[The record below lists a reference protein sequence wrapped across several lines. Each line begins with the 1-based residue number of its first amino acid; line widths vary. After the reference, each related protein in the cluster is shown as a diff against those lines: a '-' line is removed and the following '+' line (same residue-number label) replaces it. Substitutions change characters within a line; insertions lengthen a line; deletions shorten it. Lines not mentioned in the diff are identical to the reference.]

1 MELTIQT
8 FLIVCP
14 LVFLA
19 GLVDSIAGGG
29 GLISLPAYLLAGV
42 PMHNAIATNKL
53 SSATGT
59 AISTA
64 RLCKN
69 KFVDWGVA
77 LPCISMALVGSF
89 AGAHI
94 ALLASDKILKWM
106 LIPVL
111 PIVAFYV
118 MKKKNLDDN
127 SNVEIS
133 RKKQWILCAVC
144 SLAVGCYDGFYGPG
158 TGTFLLILYTGVAKL
173 PVAKAS
179 GTMKLANLSTA
190 DRVRRIASRMSG
202 SSLSGVRRFQQMGR
216 LLSRKGWVEESA
228 GEGRAA
234 ERKRRR
240 RWKNCLGNR
249 IAAILPEALSPFKPC
264 AFRVCIRGKTGPRS

>member
-94 ALLASDKILKWM
+94 ALLASTSYCC
-106 LIPVL
+106 VL
-111 PIVAFYV
+111 CNEEE
-118 MKKKNLDDN
+118 K
-127 SNVEIS
+127 
-133 RKKQWILCAVC
+133 
-144 SLAVGCYDGFYGPG
+144 
-158 TGTFLLILYTGVAKL
+158 
-173 PVAKAS
+173 S
-179 GTMKLANLSTA
+179 G
-190 DRVRRIASRMSG
+190 
-202 SSLSGVRRFQQMGR
+202 
-216 LLSRKGWVEESA
+216 
-228 GEGRAA
+228 
-234 ERKRRR
+234 
-240 RWKNCLGNR
+240 
-249 IAAILPEALSPFKPC
+249 
-264 AFRVCIRGKTGPRS
+264 

>member
-69 KFVDWGVA
+69 KFVAWGVA

-179 GTMKLANLSTA
+179 GTMKLANLSSNIMA
-190 DRVRRIASRMSG
+190 LVVFLFSGKIVIYLGLAASVFSIAGHYVGSGMVMKNGNKIVRPII
-202 SSLSGVRRFQQMGR
+202 LIVLV
-216 LLSRKGWVEESA
+216 LLFIK
-228 GEGRAA
+228 
-234 ERKRRR
+234 
-240 RWKNCLGNR
+240 
-249 IAAILPEALSPFKPC
+249 II
-264 AFRVCIRGKTGPRS
+264 TGM

>member
-1 MELTIQT
+1 M
-8 FLIVCP
+8 
-14 LVFLA
+14 
-19 GLVDSIAGGG
+19 
-29 GLISLPAYLLAGV
+29 ISLPAYLLAGV

-69 KFVDWGVA
+69 KFVDWGVGTA
-77 LPCISMALVGSF
+77 MYFHGSCRF
-89 AGAHI
+89 FCRRSI

-144 SLAVGCYDGFYGPG
+144 SLAVGCYDGFYGPELVR
-158 TGTFLLILYTGVAKL
+158 FCFILYTGVAKL
-173 PVAKAS
+173 P
-179 GTMKLANLSTA
+179 
-190 DRVRRIASRMSG
+190 G
-202 SSLSGVRRFQQMGR
+202 S
-216 LLSRKGWVEESA
+216 ES
-228 GEGRAA
+228 
-234 ERKRRR
+234 
-240 RWKNCLGNR
+240 
-249 IAAILPEALSPFKPC
+249 
-264 AFRVCIRGKTGPRS
+264 FRNYETCKSFF

>member
-1 MELTIQT
+1 M
-8 FLIVCP
+8 
-14 LVFLA
+14 
-19 GLVDSIAGGG
+19 
-29 GLISLPAYLLAGV
+29 ISLPAYLLAGV

-127 SNVEIS
+127 SNVEICV
-133 RKKQWILCAVC
+133 RCVLWL
-144 SLAVGCYDGFYGPG
+144 LA
-158 TGTFLLILYTGVAKL
+158 A
-173 PVAKAS
+173 
-179 GTMKLANLSTA
+179 TMA
-190 DRVRRIASRMSG
+190 
-202 SSLSGVRRFQQMGR
+202 FMGR
-216 LLSRKGWVEESA
+216 ELVRF
-228 GEGRAA
+228 
-234 ERKRRR
+234 
-240 RWKNCLGNR
+240 CLFY
-249 IAAILPEALSPFKPC
+249 IQE
-264 AFRVCIRGKTGPRS
+264 

>member
-133 RKKQWILCAVC
+133 RKKQWILCAVF
-144 SLAVGCYDGFYGPG
+144 SGCW
-158 TGTFLLILYTGVAKL
+158 LLRWLLWAGNWYVSAYFIYRSSKT
-173 PVAKAS
+173 
-179 GTMKLANLSTA
+179 
-190 DRVRRIASRMSG
+190 SRS
-202 SSLSGVRRFQQMGR
+202 
-216 LLSRKGWVEESA
+216 ES
-228 GEGRAA
+228 
-234 ERKRRR
+234 
-240 RWKNCLGNR
+240 
-249 IAAILPEALSPFKPC
+249 
-264 AFRVCIRGKTGPRS
+264 FRNYETCKSFF